1 MLRNALPGALLL
13 LALAAQAPAQTVD
26 DLVAQLAQARGG
38 LEKLRSVQSL
48 RMLGH
53 MMLGPNAEAPVTIE
67 RKRPHSTR
75 AELTLQGRTSVQAY
89 DGQKAW
95 GILPG
100 DEKAEP
106 LPPEMAR
113 DIGNQAD
120 IDGPLVDYKEKGNA
134 LELIG
139 KEKTDDA
146 EVWRIKVTLKSGDV
160 LFVLLDTTSHL
171 EVGNETKRVVRGS
184 EVEIATRMSGYK
196 PVGGVL
202 WPHTIDSG
210 PKGRTLRPSLVIDK
224 IEVNPE
230 VDDAR
235 FKMPLR

>member
-1 MLRNALPGALLL
+1 MLRKALLGAVTAA
-13 LALAAQAPAQTVD
+13 ALAVPAAAQTVD
-26 DLVAQLAQARGG
+26 ELVARLAEARGG
-38 LEKLRSVQSL
+38 LDKLRAVRSL
-48 RMLGH
+48 RILGH
-53 MMLGPNAEAPVTIE
+53 MVLGPNAEAPVTIE

-75 AELTLQGRTSVQAY
+75 AELTLQGRTSVQAF
-89 DGQKAW
+89 DGQSAW

-120 IDGPLVDYKEKGNA
+120 IDGPLVDYKEKGNS
-134 LELIG
+134 LELVG
-139 KEKTDDA
+139 REKLDDGEA
-146 EVWRIKVTLKSGDV
+146 WRVKVTLKSGDV
-160 LFVLLDTTSHL
+160 LFVLLDAASHL

-184 EVEIATRMSGYK
+184 EVEIATRMGGYK

-202 WPHTIDSG
+202 WPHTIESG

-230 VDDAR
+230 IDDAR
-235 FKMPLR
+235 FKMPPR

>member
-1 MLRNALPGALLL
+1 MASKRRLGLRTRRISAGGVVVIRPSCAFCHPVPAGTKADARGYYRCCPLSSPKEGKPMLRNALAPALL
-13 LALAAQAPAQTVD
+13 AAVLAAPASAQTVD
-26 DLVAQLAQARGG
+26 DLVAQLAEARGG
-38 LEKLRSVQSL
+38 LDKLRAVQSL

-106 LPPEMAR
+106 LPPDMAR

-134 LELIG
+134 LELVG
-139 KEKTDDA
+139 KEKFDEA
-146 EVWRIKVTLKSGDV
+146 DV
-160 LFVLLDTTSHL
+160 
-171 EVGNETKRVVRGS
+171 
-184 EVEIATRMSGYK
+184 
-196 PVGGVL
+196 
-202 WPHTIDSG
+202 
-210 PKGRTLRPSLVIDK
+210 
-224 IEVNPE
+224 
-230 VDDAR
+230 
-235 FKMPLR
+235 

>member
-1 MLRNALPGALLL
+1 MLRNALPGALL
-13 LALAAQAPAQTVD
+13 AAVLAAPAPAQTVD
-26 DLVAQLAQARGG
+26 DLVAQLAEARGG
-38 LEKLRSVQSL
+38 LQKLRAVQSL

-67 RKRPHSTR
+67 RKRPHNTR
-75 AELTLQGRTSVQAY
+75 AELTLQGKTSVQAF
-89 DGQKAW
+89 DGRQAW
-95 GILPG
+95 GVLPG
-100 DEKAEP
+100 DEKAET
-106 LPPEMAR
+106 LPPDMAR

-134 LELIG
+134 LELVG
-139 KEKTDDA
+139 KERFEDA
-146 EVWRIKVTLKSGDV
+146 DAWRIKVTLKSGDV
-160 LFVLLDTTSHL
+160 LFVLLDVNSHL

-184 EVEIATRMSGYK
+184 EVEIVARMSGYK

-202 WPHTIDSG
+202 WPHTIESG

-230 VDDAR
+230 IDASR
-235 FKMPLR
+235 FRMPLR